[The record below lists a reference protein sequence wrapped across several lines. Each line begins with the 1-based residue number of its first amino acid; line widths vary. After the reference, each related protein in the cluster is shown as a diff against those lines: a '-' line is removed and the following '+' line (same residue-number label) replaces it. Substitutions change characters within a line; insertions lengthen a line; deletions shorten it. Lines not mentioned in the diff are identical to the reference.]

1 MKIVRVVDLS
11 HSINAQTQVYPGDP
25 EPKLAVH
32 STIAKDGFNL
42 LSLQMGSQTGTH
54 VDAPYHFDEST
65 ERIDQLPLERFMGRG
80 VMLRATGLT
89 PRSEITW
96 ELIQADAQQLGAG
109 DVALIHT
116 GWSKHFGTKEYFNH
130 PFLSAEACQ
139 QLLERG
145 VLVFGIDAINID
157 ETPDENNP
165 GVGFPCHHLIAK
177 RAGVI
182 SENLCNFEE
191 INFPN
196 PLISLLPLK
205 LEGADGAPIRAVAI
219 QVSDED

>member
-11 HSINAQTQVYPGDP
+11 QAINARTQVYPGDP
-25 EPKLAVH
+25 EPRLTVH

-65 ERIDQLPLERFMGRG
+65 EKIDELPLERFLGRG
-80 VMLRATGLT
+80 VILTANGLA
-89 PRSEITW
+89 PRSPISW
-96 ELIQADAQQLGAG
+96 ESIRVDAQNLRAG

-116 GWSKHFGTKEYFNH
+116 GWSKNFGTEEYFNH
-130 PFLSAEACQ
+130 PYLSAEACQ
-139 QLLERG
+139 QILDKG
-145 VLVFGIDAINID
+145 VLTFGIDAINID
-157 ETPDENNP
+157 ETPNKDNP

-182 SENLCNFEE
+182 SENLRNFDE
-191 INFPN
+191 ITFPD

-205 LEGADGAPIRAVAI
+205 LEGADGAPVRAVAL
-219 QVSDED
+219 QVSNEE